1 MQAMNRHGL
10 RVLGVLAEAKQ
21 RSSGSDNSP
30 IMSPVDEDDNTLIS
44 VVRGK
49 DCARLVVPSEGKQA
63 LALSLAELIK
73 IVEGDEPAGM
83 QRGEE
88 RMPVHTLPPS
98 TTLVYACHLILATA
112 SSRVFIR
119 TSSPAPPNS
128 KECYSPHSVLSIVD
142 VFKCLVQ
149 IYM

>member
-88 RMPVHTLPPS
+88 RMP
-98 TTLVYACHLILATA
+98 ATA